1 MQQSYYPELFTAF
14 ARLLGDPSA
23 RAASE
28 VQPLFEAAID
38 TAPGTGAPHLGKALC
53 CLYMGAAIEALDSLD
68 LALRNGF
75 GRGSETA
82 LYIEVGDPNADDEM
96 LEFVL
101 DLASTLFLRADILLA
116 LGRPQEALD
125 QIDEV
130 HKAGIAGLY
139 AADVDAAR
147 AIAHVQLGQVEAAES
162 ALDDAENL
170 DGTSERVLE
179 ARGRIAM
186 AQDRID
192 LAVGIFSELLA
203 MAPEDKDYLVLRARA
218 LIAANR
224 VDDARSDLEAAL
236 QLIEATPMAK
246 SETSEVSGLLK
257 SL

>member
-28 VQPLFEAAID
+28 VQPVFEAAID
-38 TAPGTGAPHLGKALC
+38 TAPDTGAPHVGKALC

-96 LEFVL
+96 L
-101 DLASTLFLRADILLA
+101 LRADVVLA

-162 ALDDAENL
+162 ALGDAENL

-192 LAVGIFSELLA
+192 VAIGIFSELVA
-203 MAPEDKDYLVLRARA
+203 IAPEDKDYLVLRARA

-224 VDDARSDLEAAL
+224 ADDARSDLEAAL

-246 SETSEVSGLLK
+246 SETSEVSGLLQ